1 MLGGHVQGS
10 SEEMRMS
17 NPSTAWRRA
26 PRLTAGGALLVAFAA
41 LLAACGS
48 TSSGSGSSSAAIK
61 VVAAENFWG
70 SIASQLGG
78 DKVSVTSII
87 TSPDADPH
95 DYEPRSQ
102 DGRAVASAGY
112 VIFNG
117 VGYDPWAPKLVAAS
131 GRAGQT
137 VLEVGKVVGVAEGG
151 NPHRWYSPP
160 DVQKVIDQISA
171 DYKRLDPADAA
182 YFDQQKTTFESVGL
196 KRYNDL
202 IAEIRQKYSGTPV
215 GASESIFAPLADGL
229 GLKLLTPASFLNA
242 ISEGTDPTAQD
253 KATIDGQIRS
263 NAIKIYVYNSQNSTP
278 DVKAQV
284 DLAKKQGIP
293 VTAITETPPAKT
305 SFQDWQAGQLSDL
318 LDTLGRIKAA

>member
-1 MLGGHVQGS
+1 MS
-10 SEEMRMS
+10 SPYREG
-17 NPSTAWRRA
+17 RRA
-26 PRLTAGGALLVAFAA
+26 LRLAARGALLVGLAPAV
-41 LLAACGS
+41 LAACGS
-48 TSSGSGSSSAAIK
+48 SSSGSGSSNAAIK
-61 VVAAENFWG
+61 AVAAENSWG

-112 VIFNG
+112 VVFNG
-117 VGYDPWAPKLVAAS
+117 VGYDPWAPKLIGAS
-131 GRAGQT
+131 GRADQT
-137 VLEVGKVVGVAEGG
+137 VLEVGKLVGVPKDG

-171 DYKRLDPADAA
+171 DYKRLDAADAA
-182 YFDQQKTTFESVGL
+182 YFDQQKAAFESVGL

-215 GASESIFAPLADGL
+215 GASESIFAPLADTL
-229 GLKLLTPASFLNA
+229 GLRLLTPDSFLNA
-242 ISEGTDPTAQD
+242 ISEGVDPTAQD
-253 KATIDGQIRS
+253 KATIDAQIRS
-263 NAIKIYVYNSQNSTP
+263 KAIKIYVYNSQNSTP

-293 VTAITETPPAKT
+293 VTSITETPPAKT
-305 SFQDWQAGQLSDL
+305 SFQDWQGGQLSDL
-318 LDTLGRIKAA
+318 LDTLGKIKAA

>member
-1 MLGGHVQGS
+1 MSIRSGG
-10 SEEMRMS
+10 
-17 NPSTAWRRA
+17 PRR
-26 PRLTAGGALLVAFAA
+26 GILLVARAA
-41 LLAACGS
+41 LPIVMAGALAACGS
-48 TSSGSGSSSAAIK
+48 TSSDSGSGSAAIK

-95 DYEPRSQ
+95 GYEPRSQ

-117 VGYDPWAPKLVAAS
+117 VGYDPWAPKLVAAT

-137 VLEVGKVVGVAEGG
+137 VLDIGKLVGVPDGG

-160 DVQKVIDQISA
+160 DVHKVIEQISA
-171 DYKRLDPADAA
+171 DYKRLDPGDAA
-182 YFDQQKTTFESVGL
+182 YFDQQKADFESTGL
-196 KRYNDL
+196 KGYNDL
-202 IAEIRQKYSGTPV
+202 VAEIRQKYSGTPV
-215 GASESIFAPLADGL
+215 GASESIFAPLADAL
-229 GLKLLTPASFLNA
+229 GLKLLTPDSFLNA

-263 NAIKIYVYNSQNSTP
+263 KAIKIYVYNSQNSTP

-293 VTAITETPPAKT
+293 VTSVTETPPSKS

-318 LDTLGRIKAA
+318 LDTLGKIKAA